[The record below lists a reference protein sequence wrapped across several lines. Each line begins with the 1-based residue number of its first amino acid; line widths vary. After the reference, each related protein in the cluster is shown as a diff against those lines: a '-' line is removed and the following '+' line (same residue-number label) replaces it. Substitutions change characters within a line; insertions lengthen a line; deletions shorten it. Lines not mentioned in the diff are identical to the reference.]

1 LSGPFFS
8 QLARWRTVY
17 HAAMNLKQTLRYR
30 RRHIVRRA
38 ELALASVA
46 TWIPERYPNFMC
58 IGAPRAATTWLHR
71 ELSRHPEVYLP
82 KRKEIHFYD
91 EPRPD
96 KLPDRSEL
104 RWRESSYFD
113 VRKPASLR
121 WYWYQFR
128 KAGDRIAGDITPLY
142 STLSQPRIR
151 QIEQQIPSLKIIY
164 ILRNPVERAWSGL
177 RKSVWYQKGADF
189 LDSKSA
195 DWALEQVMH
204 PDVLLRGD
212 YPRAIRNWESVY
224 APDQMLYLFH
234 DDIES
239 NPQSVLLD
247 VFGFLDLQP
256 PADPSLAGASGR
268 VNAAPAQSMPDVIR
282 EALNDYYSAHIPLLE
297 DRFGRDLSHWK
308 HAPR

>member
-1 LSGPFFS
+1 
-8 QLARWRTVY
+8 
-17 HAAMNLKQTLRYR
+17 MNLKQTLRYR
-30 RRHIVRRA
+30 RRHVVRRVQ
-38 ELALASVA
+38 LAFTKVA
-46 TWIPERYPNFMC
+46 TWIPERYPDFMC

-71 ELSRHPEVYLP
+71 ELSRHPHVYLP

-91 EPRPD
+91 EPRVD
-96 KLPDRSEL
+96 NLPDRSEL

-113 VRKPASLR
+113 VERPASLR

-128 KAGDRIAGDITPLY
+128 DAGDRIAGDITPLY

-151 QIEQQIPSLKIIY
+151 QIQQQMPSLRIIY
-164 ILRNPVERAWSGL
+164 ILRDPVERAWSGL

-189 LDSKSA
+189 LDSKSV

-239 NPQSVLLD
+239 SAQAVLLD
-247 VFGFLDLQP
+247 VLSFLGLQP
-256 PADPSLAGASGR
+256 PVEQPLAGDSGR
-268 VNAAPAQSMPDVIR
+268 VNAAPAQSMPAVIR
-282 EALNDYYSAHIPLLE
+282 DALSHHYSDHIEFLE
-297 DRFGRDLSHWK
+297 NRFGRDLSHWK
-308 HAPR
+308 HVPG